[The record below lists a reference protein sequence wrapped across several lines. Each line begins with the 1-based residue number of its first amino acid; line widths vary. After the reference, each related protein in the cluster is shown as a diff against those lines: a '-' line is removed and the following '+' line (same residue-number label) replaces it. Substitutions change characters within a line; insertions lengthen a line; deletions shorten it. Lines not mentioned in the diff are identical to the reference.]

1 MISFNP
7 QQPTLANTVSP
18 FENQVSRPVGEANPD
33 ARESTIRPVE
43 EANKSEKSLRRTQ
56 NEEKRDSADVERD
69 KEEKEK
75 ESKENPQG
83 QKGLDGEPLS
93 RAEME
98 LIQKLAARDR
108 EVRDHEQAH
117 AAVGGELAGAP
128 SYEYQ
133 KGPDGK
139 NYAVGGEVPITIQAV
154 EGDPKATLDNAR
166 KVQRAALAPAEPSD
180 QDRRVAARAAQLEQ
194 QALREISLLA
204 EAERKAKAEE
214 AEIRAE
220 KAAQEREK
228 DDLKKEKQNLDDQR
242 VSQAELNRKSFE
254 LTQTLVGIQNA
265 GSNPNIG
272 QLINRVS

>member
-18 FENQVSRPVGEANPD
+18 FENQVSRPVGEANPE
-33 ARESTIRPVE
+33 AQQSTIRPVE
-43 EANKSEKSLRRTQ
+43 EANKSEKSLRRSQ
-56 NEEKRDSADVERD
+56 NDENSDNADAERDS
-69 KEEKEK
+69 EEQEK
-75 ESKENPQG
+75 GDNPQG
-83 QKGLDGEPLS
+83 QKGADGEPLS
-93 RAEME
+93 REEMQ

-108 EVRDHEQAH
+108 EVKDHEQAH

-139 NYAVGGEVPITIQAV
+139 NYAVGGEVPITIQEVA
-154 EGDPKATLDNAR
+154 GDPKATLENAR

-194 QALREISLLA
+194 QALREISQLA
-204 EAERKAKAEE
+204 EAQRQAREEE

-220 KAAQEREK
+220 KAAQEREAN
-228 DDLKKEKQNLDDQR
+228 DLRKEKQNLEEQR
-242 VSQAELNRKSFE
+242 VSQAELNRKSVE

>member
-69 KEEKEK
+69 EEEQ
-75 ESKENPQG
+75 ENKENPQG

-93 RAEME
+93 REEME

>member
-7 QQPTLANTVSP
+7 QQPSLANTVSP
-18 FENQVSRPVGEANPD
+18 FENQVSRPVGEASPD
-33 ARESTIRPVE
+33 DQQSTIRPVE
-43 EANKSEKSLRRTQ
+43 EANKSEKSLRRSR
-56 NEEKRDSADVERD
+56 NDEKSDNVDVERD
-69 KEEKEK
+69 GEEQEK
-75 ESKENPQG
+75 QDNPQG

-93 RAEME
+93 RDEMQ

-139 NYAVGGEVPITIQAV
+139 NYAVGGEVPITIQEVA
-154 EGDPKATLDNAR
+154 GDPRATLENAR

-194 QALREISLLA
+194 QALREITQLA
-204 EAERKAKAEE
+204 EAERKAKEEE
-214 AEIRAE
+214 ADIRAE
-220 KAAQEREK
+220 KAAREREA
-228 DDLKKEKQNLDDQR
+228 DELKKEKLNLDEQR